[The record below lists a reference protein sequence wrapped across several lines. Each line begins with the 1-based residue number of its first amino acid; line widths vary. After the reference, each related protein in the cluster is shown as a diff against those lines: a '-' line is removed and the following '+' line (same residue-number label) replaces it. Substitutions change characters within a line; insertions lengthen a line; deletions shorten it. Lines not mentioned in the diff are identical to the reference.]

1 MTAYK
6 GFCQRKVKKID
17 DFLHDHPDLNSEDIQ
32 VLKNLNSA
40 LEAQLERMETAWES
54 MLSQLEPET
63 YTALDK
69 VFNEVSEEVAKVLV
83 ASTKV
88 ISDKATSTQPGIT
101 SPTRNANTK
110 IDDTLKPR
118 QELLRSFTLEE
129 ANIWFDG
136 FKAYFNHNEK
146 VIEKLPPSV
155 RRQILNNSIEA
166 GLANALQADDEITA
180 ETPIIGDNRCLS

>member
-1 MTAYK
+1 M
-6 GFCQRKVKKID
+6 
-17 DFLHDHPDLNSEDIQ
+17 
-32 VLKNLNSA
+32 
-40 LEAQLERMETAWES
+40 
-54 MLSQLEPET
+54 
-63 YTALDK
+63 
-69 VFNEVSEEVAKVLV
+69 FNEVSEEVAKVLA
-83 ASTKV
+83 ASKKV
-88 ISDKATSTQPGIT
+88 ILEQATSTQPTTGT
-101 SPTRNANTK
+101 VSPTRNANTK

-166 GLANALQADDEITA
+166 GRILISVISSNWKSRTEFASKGGTKLAA
-180 ETPIIGDNRCLS
+180 PRRNRQG